1 MLIEDKIGRAAV
13 TENLKKLGKFGLV
26 GAVNTAIDFGVYFFL
41 TRYWPFFAL
50 NYLFAHFCAF
60 LFATLNSFFFNRN
73 WTFRSRHP
81 RPLRQ
86 YCGFFL
92 LQSFNL
98 GLSSLL
104 IALMIEAGGHDL
116 LAKAFASVLI
126 LLVNFSLSRRLI
138 FRV

>member
-1 MLIEDKIGRAAV
+1 MLIEGKIRRAA
-13 TENLKKLGKFGLV
+13 TEHFKKLLKFIVV
-26 GAVNTAIDFGVYFFL
+26 GVANTAIDFSVYFFL
-41 TRYWPFFAL
+41 TRYWPFFAT

-60 LFATLNSFFFNRN
+60 LLATGNSFFFNRN

-86 YCGFFL
+86 YCGFVL
-92 LQSFNL
+92 LQTFNL

-104 IALMIEAGGHDL
+104 ILLVIQAGGHDL
-116 LAKAFASVLI
+116 SAKIAASLVI
-126 LLVNFSLSRRLI
+126 LLVNFCLSRYLV